1 VGGRVLSAMTIE
13 HFILRLPYNVKH
25 VRLYCCHVR
34 GWKKNLKLDVYYGEY
49 ENPNTPL
56 VDR

>member
-1 VGGRVLSAMTIE
+1 VSEKISDESELVAFFLQAMINVGGRVLSAMTIE

-34 GWKKNLKLDVYYGEY
+34 G
-49 ENPNTPL
+49 
-56 VDR
+56 